1 MNILNEIRPMALVDA
16 VIAKRNFGITK
27 DLCDIVIA
35 LGPGFEAGKDCHAVI
50 ETKRGHNL
58 GRVLYE
64 GTAAPDT
71 GIPGIIAGVG
81 KKRVIH
87 AEAAGIIN
95 VLKDIG
101 ETVKKSDQIA
111 SIGSTPVYASIDGL
125 IRGMIRSG
133 YEVFK
138 GMKIADIDP
147 RLEELNNCFTVSDKA
162 RAIGGGVLE
171 AILHLRSKD
180 DRS

>member
-58 GRVLYE
+58 GGRVLYE
-64 GTAAPDT
+64 GTAAPPDT

-81 KKRVIH
+81 KK
-87 AEAAGIIN
+87 N
-95 VLKDIG
+95 VL
-101 ETVKKSDQIA
+101 S
-111 SIGSTPVYASIDGL
+111 
-125 IRGMIRSG
+125 M
-133 YEVFK
+133 
-138 GMKIADIDP
+138 P
-147 RLEELNNCFTVSDKA
+147 RRQV
-162 RAIGGGVLE
+162 
-171 AILHLRSKD
+171 
-180 DRS
+180 